1 MTFSNIALIPTGDE
15 LIAGTIIDTD
25 SPMILSVLLALTSNA
40 TITRHA
46 PVRDDE
52 TTIIASVRR
61 SVAVGTDL
69 IILIGGSGGG
79 HRFVPELG
87 KDYTQSALEQL
98 LTDKHTTEL
107 YGKNG
112 HLWCK
117 LLCGYI
123 EKTLIINL
131 PGPYDEAHAAIK
143 AFTQAWAADIR
154 DLTAVNQA
162 MAEAVR
168 ACYG

>member
-1 MTFSNIALIPTGDE
+1 MTFSTIFLIPTGDE

-25 SPMILSVLLALTSNA
+25 SPMILAALLDLTPNA

-52 TTIIASVRR
+52 ATIIASVRQ
-61 SVAVGTDL
+61 SVAASADL

-87 KDYTQSALEQL
+87 KDYTQSALERI

-117 LLCGYI
+117 LLCGRI
-123 EKTLIINL
+123 ENALIINL

-143 AFTQAWAADIR
+143 VFAQAWATGSR
-154 DLTAVNQA
+154 DLAAINQV
-162 MAEAVR
+162 MAEAVQS
-168 ACYG
+168 CYG